1 MQTPLNSLMEKLY
14 FVFLKLFQK
23 NKKFTDVVFSKW
35 ENNVYLPLD
44 PKFKDLSYSK
54 YIYEEN
60 NDVGS
65 SSRIASLEYLFLY
78 FSKGNMIAFLRDLHS
93 VNTSGGPKSDEVN
106 ELIEDL
112 CNEWDIN
119 SDNLDSLSGC
129 RRLLIGH
136 FCQAFRLNREIELTE
151 LLGRTFQLEALVPLI
166 KPLEKD
172 NLNNAINENMSSNH
186 QVDQA
191 LVPRITRLLSEVCI
205 ILKVPNNF
213 RIFITNQPVQGAWI
227 MTAMRS
233 GEKNIITITSE
244 MVMNL

>member
-54 YIYEEN
+54 YISEEN

-172 NLNNAINENMSSNH
+172 NLNNAIT
-186 QVDQA
+186 V
-191 LVPRITRLLSEVCI
+191 
-205 ILKVPNNF
+205 
-213 RIFITNQPVQGAWI
+213 
-227 MTAMRS
+227 
-233 GEKNIITITSE
+233 
-244 MVMNL
+244 